1 MNVTISML
9 DLYNAIKTL
18 ENNNSSIPVGTIID
32 YYGTTQPDG
41 WLICDGRSVPDTM
54 PKLKSLIGNNTPDL
68 RGLFRRTV
76 GGNSNNI
83 GIKQGDAIRNI
94 TGTISLG
101 EIISSG
107 ASGCITVTKT
117 WKPRTWNNDGGG
129 HDVTFKFDASK
140 EVPTAEENRPINM
153 AFNTLIYG
161 GK

>member
-1 MNVTISML
+1 MNITISML

-32 YYGTTQPDG
+32 YYGTIQPDG

-68 RGLFRRTV
+68 RSLFRRTV

-83 GIKQGDAIRNI
+83 GVKQGDAIRNI
-94 TGTISLG
+94 VGRMTCPSETQYAGVSV
-101 EIISSG
+101 SG
-107 ASGCITVTKT
+107 PFALASRYASI
-117 WKPRTWNNDGGG
+117 GG
-129 HDVTFKFDASK
+129 HEFIVPGMTFDASRV
-140 EVPTAEENRPINM
+140 VPTAEENRPINM